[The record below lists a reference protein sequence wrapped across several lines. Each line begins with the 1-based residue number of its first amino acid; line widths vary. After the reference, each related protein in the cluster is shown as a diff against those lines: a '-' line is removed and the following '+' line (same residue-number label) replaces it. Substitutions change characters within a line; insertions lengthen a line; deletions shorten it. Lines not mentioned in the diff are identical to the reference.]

1 MTFWELL
8 KNLAK
13 EYTIPLK
20 ELIDDFIKTSEHNPK
35 NSILYYESMIEKL
48 DKEIQKR
55 LKLKKVFEEKLKE
68 ERYKQRAYEET
79 FYQEQQ
85 YGNNRYSYQNN
96 TQDPLLAQYYA
107 RLEVPYGSNLE
118 RVKKAYKTLLK
129 KYHPDFYSHDAE
141 KQKTATLITQKL
153 SEAYQELEKWLKK

>member
-1 MTFWELL
+1 M
-8 KNLAK
+8 KV
-13 EYTIPLK
+13 
-20 ELIDDFIKTSEHNPK
+20 
-35 NSILYYESMIEKL
+35 IEKL

-79 FYQEQQ
+79 FYQDQKNQQ
-85 YGNNRYSYQNN
+85 YNKYSYQNN

-107 RLEVPYGSNLE
+107 RLEVVYGADLE
-118 RVKKAYKTLLK
+118 TVKKAYKTLLK

-141 KQKTATLITQKL
+141 KQKTATLLTQKL
-153 SEAYQELEKWLKK
+153 SEAYQELEKRLKK